1 MIVRSLTLHDDA
13 KKIVS
18 LNNAGECAVVQL
30 QIDAAEFLAE
40 YPGCVIELLIENP
53 QGVVYRRTPERDG
66 NMLLYT
72 VKKTDTL
79 FPGYGVMQLYAKG
92 TSGEE
97 RLSNKWRTYIAPSL
111 LLEEVTEPPAPIAPM
126 IEEVENIR
134 DEAKSAAARAS
145 ESEQSAGGYAQQAAE
160 SATSAAANAE
170 KAEAAAAKAETATGE
185 IKSITAFAETLEP
198 GEQATATYENG
209 NLRFGIPKGMKGD
222 KGDTYDDSEV
232 RADISELNEDI
243 QTLSNDGRINI
254 EGTDHNYY
262 FGGGPNYSDLII
274 SNLTFTK
281 VFPIEPG
288 KTYHVINS
296 GNTCTIG
303 FANEEYTEGGKLSD
317 NVVKSERIFDFTN
330 DGKYTFLYVSY
341 SKDNKEK
348 QGDCLLEVYTNIV
361 LKELFY
367 KKTTEDYNV
376 LNQFISL
383 GFNKIT
389 PADEN
394 IRKGYFVSHT
404 GSLIAND
411 RSDAHTD
418 IKVRRGY
425 KIRIKNAYCAYSRS
439 ICAYKENGD
448 YVKTLATNMGESAFN
463 AEFDVDNYDKI
474 SVTSKSNEEIAIEY
488 IGIIPIQATDLL
500 CESIDEGN
508 ATSKGTGNYYNLP
521 AFVLDQGEFTDGYLA
536 ANSVFES
543 TALYYS
549 PYIPV
554 LDEQV
559 ITLKNAF
566 VGGYTKAVFYD
577 ADKKYIGYV
586 KSDDNYYTATYEVK
600 IPYGAHYMRFNVNK
614 ATDFSLV
621 GVEYTQK
628 IERNYK
634 SLNLTK
640 RWYSDSYEK
649 IDQLFK
655 KATEKPI
662 CCIID
667 DDTPSADAMET
678 FATVM
683 ENNGVQGTIACLTS
697 VMNSHQDL
705 KSKLLELERRGHQIV
720 LHGYTQNEAYKTAAN
735 IGDENYKIAED
746 DFVHGLH
753 DLISAGFV
761 NCKFWVTPYGV
772 SQKCLQQLAQKWG
785 MECLITTAKKEF
797 NRTDGKFSRYE
808 IQRSGLN
815 AADTG
820 ALSQAELI
828 ELADKCAA
836 ENGWLLV
843 NTHITDGWNKDFTR
857 INEFISHCKGKGFE
871 FMTLGEAWI
880 VRKPIYDW
888 YDTF

>member
-1 MIVRSLTLHDDA
+1 MEKVKENNMGKVFDLNGNDLT
-13 KKIVS
+13 
-18 LNNAGECAVVQL
+18 
-30 QIDAAEFLAE
+30 
-40 YPGCVIELLIENP
+40 
-53 QGVVYRRTPERDG
+53 
-66 NMLLYT
+66 
-72 VKKTDTL
+72 KTDTTL
-79 FPGYGVMQLYAKG
+79 RVPEAPADAAAVGKQSDAQTESLKAEKSRAEGAEKKLQQQVDTLNAGGLNLKEDLIRTQVDSYLTQHPEAMGAAVKEETERAKG
-92 TSGEE
+92 
-97 RLSNKWRTYIAPSL
+97 
-111 LLEEVTEPPAPIAPM
+111 
-126 IEEVENIR
+126 VENQLK
-134 DEAKSAAARAS
+134 EYVQK
-145 ESEQSAGGYAQQAAE
+145 
-160 SATSAAANAE
+160 
-170 KAEAAAAKAETATGE
+170 
-185 IKSITAFAETLEP
+185 
-198 GEQATATYENG
+198 
-209 NLRFGIPKGMKGD
+209 
-222 KGDTYDDSEV
+222 
-232 RADISELNEDI
+232 
-243 QTLSNDGRINI
+243 LSNDGRNNI
-254 EGTDHNYY
+254 EGTDHNCY
-262 FGGGPNYSDLII
+262 FGGGVNYSGLVI
-274 SNLTFTK
+274 SNAAFTK
-281 VFPIEPG
+281 VFPIEHG

-330 DGKYTFLYVSY
+330 DGKYTFLYVHY
-341 SKDNKEK
+341 STGNKEK
-348 QGDCLLEVYTNIV
+348 QGDCLLEGYTNIV
-361 LKELFY
+361 LKEFFY
-367 KKTTEDYNV
+367 KKTAEDYNV
-376 LNQFISL
+376 LNQFISS

-389 PADEN
+389 PVDEN
-394 IRKGYFVSHT
+394 IRRGYFVSNT
-404 GSLIAND
+404 GSLVANGG
-411 RSDAHTD
+411 SDAHTN
-418 IKVRRGY
+418 IKVHRGY

-463 AEFDVDNYDKI
+463 AEFDVDDYDKI
-474 SVTSKSNEEIAIEY
+474 SVTSKSNDEITIEY
-488 IGIIPIQATDLL
+488 IGIVPVQATDLL

-521 AFVLDQGEFTDGYLA
+521 AFVLNQGEFTDGYLA
-536 ANSVFES
+536 ERSVLES
-543 TALYYS
+543 TTLYYS
-549 PYIPV
+549 PYISV

-566 VGGYTKAVFYD
+566 VGGFTKAVFYD
-577 ADKKYIGYV
+577 ADKKYIGHV
-586 KSDDNYYTATYEVK
+586 KSDDNYYTATYEVR

-614 ATDFSLV
+614 ATDFNLV
-621 GVEYTQK
+621 GVEYAQK
-628 IERNYK
+628 PERNYK
-634 SLNLTK
+634 PLNLTN
-640 RWYSDSYEK
+640 RWYSDSYEQ

-667 DDTPSADAMET
+667 DDSPSADAMET
-678 FATVM
+678 FAVVM

-772 SQKCLQQLAQKWG
+772 SQKCLQQLARKWG

-857 INEFISHCKGKGFE
+857 INEFISHCKEKGFE
-871 FMTLGEAWI
+871 FMTLGEAWR

>member
-1 MIVRSLTLHDDA
+1 MANKTLIGPYSAYAIAVKHGYQGSEAEWAKTLIDA
-13 KKIVS
+13 G
-18 LNNAGECAVVQL
+18 NNA
-30 QIDAAEFLAE
+30 
-40 YPGCVIELLIENP
+40 
-53 QGVVYRRTPERDG
+53 
-66 NMLLYT
+66 
-72 VKKTDTL
+72 
-79 FPGYGVMQLYAKG
+79 
-92 TSGEE
+92 
-97 RLSNKWRTYIAPSL
+97 
-111 LLEEVTEPPAPIAPM
+111 
-126 IEEVENIR
+126 
-134 DEAKSAAARAS
+134 AS
-145 ESEQSAGGYAQQAAE
+145 AAE
-160 SATSAAANAE
+160 SKTAAAQSAENAATSEANVAQAEERINTAVSGAVEAVTAQETKSVQAVAAQEQTSTAAVTAE
-170 KAEAAAAKAETATGE
+170 GKRVLGTIPVDYTEL
-185 IKSITAFAETLEP
+185 S
-198 GEQATATYENG
+198 NG
-209 NLRFGIPKGMKGD
+209 VSQLR
-222 KGDTYDDSEV
+222 DDM
-232 RADISELNEDI
+232 

-262 FGGGPNYSDLII
+262 FGGGPNYSNLTI
-274 SNLTFTK
+274 SSVTFTK
-281 VFPIEPG
+281 VFPIEHG

-296 GNTCTIG
+296 GNFCAIG
-303 FANEEYTEGGKLSD
+303 FANEEYTEGGTLND
-317 NVVKSERIFDFTN
+317 NVVKSEQIFDFTN
-330 DGKYTFLYVSY
+330 DGKYTFLYVYY
-341 SKDNKEK
+341 STGNKEK

-367 KKTTEDYNV
+367 KKTAEDYNV
-376 LNQFISL
+376 LNQFISS
-383 GFNKIT
+383 GFNKI
-389 PADEN
+389 PLVDEN
-394 IRKGYFVSHT
+394 IRKGYFVNNT
-404 GSLIAND
+404 GSLIANEG
-411 RSDAHTD
+411 SDAHTD
-418 IKVRRGY
+418 IKVCRGY

-448 YVKTLATNMGESAFN
+448 YVKTLATNMGESALN
-463 AEFDVDNYDKI
+463 AEFDVDDYDKI
-474 SVTSKSNEEIAIEY
+474 SVTSKANDEITIEY
-488 IGIIPIQATDLL
+488 IGIVPIQATELL

-508 ATSKGTGNYYNLP
+508 AISKGTGNYDLP
-521 AFVLDQGEFTDGYLA
+521 SFVLNQGEFTDGYLA
-536 ANSVFES
+536 AGSVFES
-543 TALYYS
+543 TDLYYS
-549 PYIPV
+549 PYISV
-554 LDEQV
+554 FDEQV
-559 ITLKNAF
+559 IVLKNAF
-566 VGGYTKAVFYD
+566 VGGFTKAVFYD
-577 ADKKYIGYV
+577 ADKKYIGHV

-600 IPYGAHYMRFNVNK
+600 IPYGTHYMRFNVDK

-634 SLNLTK
+634 PLNLTK

-649 IDQLFK
+649 IDKIFK

-667 DDTPSADAMET
+667 DDSPSADAMET

-683 ENNGVQGTIACLTS
+683 ENNGVQGTIACLTAI
-697 VMNSHQDL
+697 MNSHQDL

-720 LHGYTQNEAYKTAAN
+720 LHGYTQNEAYKTAVN

-772 SQKCLQQLAQKWG
+772 SQKCLQQLARKWG
-785 MECLITTAKKEF
+785 MECLVTTAKKEF

-857 INEFISHCKGKGFE
+857 INEFISHCKEKGFE
-871 FMTLGEAWI
+871 FMTLGEAWR

>member
-1 MIVRSLTLHDDA
+1 MQ
-13 KKIVS
+13 KIR
-18 LNNAGECAVVQL
+18 
-30 QIDAAEFLAE
+30 IDFDN
-40 YPGCVIELLIENP
+40 PGLP
-53 QGVVYRRTPERDG
+53 QHIS
-66 NMLLYT
+66 
-72 VKKTDTL
+72 
-79 FPGYGVMQLYAKG
+79 A
-92 TSGEE
+92 
-97 RLSNKWRTYIAPSL
+97 
-111 LLEEVTEPPAPIAPM
+111 
-126 IEEVENIR
+126 VEN
-134 DEAKSAAARAS
+134 DS
-145 ESEQSAGGYAQQAAE
+145 QSR
-160 SATSAAANAE
+160 
-170 KAEAAAAKAETATGE
+170 
-185 IKSITAFAETLEP
+185 FF
-198 GEQATATYENG
+198 QATLYENG
-209 NLRFGIPKGMKGD
+209 KAYTAPEGATYSIMYRGFGPQNQGWYDTINDGAGKRSACAVSGNVVTCEIARQALQVPGHVSIVLCVTTGKGYMLKSWPIECDCKNDRYDSTVEIQSFFYVTQISNESWTQAIQAVEELKNTIDPTLSVSGKAADAAKVGEAVNAETERAKGVENQI
-222 KGDTYDDSEV
+222 K
-232 RADISELNEDI
+232 EDM

-262 FGGGPNYSDLII
+262 FGGGINYSSLII
-274 SNLTFTK
+274 SNFTFTK
-281 VFPIEPG
+281 VFPIEHG

-303 FANEEYTEGGKLSD
+303 FANEEYTESGNLSD
-317 NVVKSERIFDFTN
+317 NVVKSEKIFDFTN
-330 DGKYTFLYVSY
+330 DGKYTFLYVYY
-341 SKDNKEK
+341 SKNNNEK

-367 KKTTEDYNV
+367 KKTAEDYDA
-376 LNQFISL
+376 LNQFILS

-389 PADEN
+389 PVDEN
-394 IRKGYFVSHT
+394 IRREYFVNNT
-404 GSLIAND
+404 GSLVD
-411 RSDAHTD
+411 DKSSDAHTG

-425 KIRIKNAYCAYSRS
+425 KIRINNAYCAYSRS

-448 YVKTLATNMGESAFN
+448 YVKTLATNMGESVFN
-463 AEFDVDNYDKI
+463 AEFDVDDYDKI
-474 SVTSKSNEEIAIEY
+474 SVTSKLNAEITIEY
-488 IGIIPIQATDLL
+488 IGIVPIQATDLL

-508 ATSKGTGNYYNLP
+508 ALSKGTGNYELP
-521 AFVLDQGEFTDGYLA
+521 TFTLNQGEFTDGYLA
-536 ANSVFES
+536 NSTVNES
-543 TALYYS
+543 SALYYS
-549 PYIPV
+549 PYISV

-566 VGGYTKAVFYD
+566 VGGFTKAVFYD
-577 ADKKYIGYV
+577 ADKKYIGYA
-586 KSDDNYYTATYEVK
+586 KSDDNYYTATYEVR
-600 IPYGAHYMRFNVNK
+600 IPYGAHYMRFNVDK

-621 GVEYTQK
+621 GIEYTQK

-634 SLNLTK
+634 QLNLTK

-655 KATEKPI
+655 NATEKPI

-667 DDTPSADAMET
+667 DDSPSADDMET
-678 FATVM
+678 FATLL
-683 ENNGVQGTIACLTS
+683 ENNGVRGTIACLTAI
-697 VMNSHQDL
+697 MNSHQNL

-720 LHGYTQNEAYKTAAN
+720 LHGYTQNEAYKTAVN

-746 DFVHGLH
+746 DFVHGLQ

-761 NCKFWVTPYGV
+761 DCKFWVTPYGV
-772 SQKCLQQLAQKWG
+772 SQKCLQQLARKWG

-828 ELADKCAA
+828 ELADKCAM

-843 NTHITDGWNKDFTR
+843 NTHITDGWDKDFTR
-857 INEFISHCKGKGFE
+857 INEFISHCKEKGFE
-871 FMTLGEAWI
+871 FMTLGDAWR

>member
-1 MIVRSLTLHDDA
+1 MTETKNLKL
-13 KKIVS
+13 
-18 LNNAGECAVVQL
+18 
-30 QIDAAEFLAE
+30 
-40 YPGCVIELLIENP
+40 
-53 QGVVYRRTPERDG
+53 
-66 NMLLYT
+66 
-72 VKKTDTL
+72 KT
-79 FPGYGVMQLYAKG
+79 Y
-92 TSGEE
+92 
-97 RLSNKWRTYIAPSL
+97 
-111 LLEEVTEPPAPIAPM
+111 
-126 IEEVENIR
+126 
-134 DEAKSAAARAS
+134 
-145 ESEQSAGGYAQQAAE
+145 
-160 SATSAAANAE
+160 
-170 KAEAAAAKAETATGE
+170 ETATDGQE
-185 IKSITAFAETLEP
+185 LVASYIDNTSDNFQKIDEFCTTDKTLSVE
-198 GEQATATYENG
+198 GGVADAKTT
-209 NLRFGIPKGMKGD
+209 GD
-222 KGDTYDDSEV
+222 N
-232 RADISELNEDI
+232 ISQLKEDI

-262 FGGGPNYSDLII
+262 FGGGTNYSDLTI

-281 VFPIEPG
+281 VFPIEPE
-288 KTYHVINS
+288 KTYHVISS
-296 GNTCTIG
+296 GNICTIG

-317 NVVKSERIFDFTN
+317 NVVKSEQIFDFTN
-330 DGKYTFLYVSY
+330 DGKYAFLYVYY
-341 SKDNKEK
+341 STGNKEK

-361 LKELFY
+361 LKELLY
-367 KKTTEDYNV
+367 KKTAEDYNI
-376 LNQFISL
+376 LNQFISS
-383 GFNKIT
+383 GFYKIT
-389 PADEN
+389 PVDEN
-394 IRKGYFVSHT
+394 IKKGYFVNNN
-404 GSLIAND
+404 GYLIAND
-411 RSDAHTD
+411 SSDAHTD

-463 AEFDVDNYDKI
+463 AEFDVDDYDKI
-474 SVTSKSNEEIAIEY
+474 SVTSKSNDEIAIEY
-488 IGIIPIQATDLL
+488 IGISPIQATDLL

-508 ATSKGTGNYYNLP
+508 STSNGTGNYYNPP
-521 AFVLDQGEFTDGYLA
+521 AFVLNQDEFTDGYLSA
-536 ANSVFES
+536 SSVFES
-543 TALYYS
+543 TTLYYS
-549 PYIPV
+549 PYISV

-566 VGGYTKAVFYD
+566 VGGFTKAVFYD
-577 ADKKYIGYV
+577 VDKKYIGYV

-614 ATDFSLV
+614 TTDFSLV
-621 GVEYTQK
+621 GAEYTQK

-634 SLNLTK
+634 PLNLTK

-667 DDTPSADAMET
+667 DDSPSADAMET

-683 ENNGVQGTIACLTS
+683 ENNGVQGTIACLTII
-697 VMNSHQDL
+697 MDSHQDL

-720 LHGYTQNEAYKTAAN
+720 LHGYTQNEAYKTAVN
-735 IGDENYKIAED
+735 VGDENYKIAED

-828 ELADKCAA
+828 ELADKCAM

-843 NTHITDGWNKDFTR
+843 NTHITDGWNNDFTR
-857 INEFISHCKGKGFE
+857 INEFISHCKEKGFE
-871 FMTLGEAWI
+871 FMTLGEAWGI
-880 VRKPIYDW
+880 RKPIYDW

>member
-1 MIVRSLTLHDDA
+1 MQ
-13 KKIVS
+13 KIR
-18 LNNAGECAVVQL
+18 
-30 QIDAAEFLAE
+30 IDFDN
-40 YPGCVIELLIENP
+40 PGLP
-53 QGVVYRRTPERDG
+53 QHIS
-66 NMLLYT
+66 
-72 VKKTDTL
+72 
-79 FPGYGVMQLYAKG
+79 A
-92 TSGEE
+92 
-97 RLSNKWRTYIAPSL
+97 
-111 LLEEVTEPPAPIAPM
+111 
-126 IEEVENIR
+126 VEN
-134 DEAKSAAARAS
+134 DS
-145 ESEQSAGGYAQQAAE
+145 QSR
-160 SATSAAANAE
+160 
-170 KAEAAAAKAETATGE
+170 
-185 IKSITAFAETLEP
+185 FF
-198 GEQATATYENG
+198 QATLYENG
-209 NLRFGIPKGMKGD
+209 KAYTAPEGAAYSIMYRGFGPQNQGWYDTINDGAGKRAACAVSGNVVTCEIARQALQVPGHVSIVLCVTTGKGYMLKSWPIECDCKNDRYDSTVEIQSFFYVTQISNESWTQAIQAVEELKNTIDPTLSLSGKAADAAKVGEAVNAEATRAKAAEEENAKGVSQL
-222 KGDTYDDSEV
+222 K
-232 RADISELNEDI
+232 EDV
-243 QTLSNDGRINI
+243 QKLSNDGRINI

-262 FGGGPNYSDLII
+262 FGGGINYSDLII

-281 VFPIEPG
+281 VFPIEHG

-296 GNTCTIG
+296 GNTCSIG

-317 NVVKSERIFDFTN
+317 NVKKSEHIFDFTN
-330 DGKYTFLYVSY
+330 DGKYTFLYVYY
-341 SKDNKEK
+341 STGNKEK
-348 QGDCLLEVYTNIV
+348 QGDCLLEAYTNIV
-361 LKELFY
+361 LKELLY
-367 KKTTEDYNV
+367 KKTAEDYNV
-376 LNQFISL
+376 LNQFISS
-383 GFNKIT
+383 GFNKIV
-389 PADEN
+389 PVDEN
-394 IRKGYFVSHT
+394 IKKGYFVNNT
-404 GSLIAND
+404 GSLVAND
-411 RSDAHTD
+411 VSDAHTN

-448 YVKTLATNMGESAFN
+448 YVKTLATNMGQSAFN
-463 AEFDVDNYDKI
+463 AEFDVDDYDKI
-474 SVTSKSNEEIAIEY
+474 SVTSKSNDEIAIEY
-488 IGIIPIQATDLL
+488 IGIVPIQATDSL

-508 ATSKGTGNYYNLP
+508 ATSNGTGNYYNPP
-521 AFVLDQGEFTDGYLA
+521 AFVLNQGEFTDGYLA
-536 ANSVFES
+536 GRSVLES

-549 PYIPV
+549 PYISV

-566 VGGYTKAVFYD
+566 VGGFTKAVFYD

-586 KSDDNYYTATYEVK
+586 KSDDNYYTATYEVR

-634 SLNLTK
+634 QLNLTK

-667 DDTPSADAMET
+667 DDSPSADAMET
-678 FATVM
+678 FAVVM
-683 ENNGVQGTIACLTS
+683 ENNGVQGTIACLTA

-720 LHGYTQNEAYKTAAN
+720 LHGYTQNEAYKTAVN

-772 SQKCLQQLAQKWG
+772 SQKCLQQLARKWG

-857 INEFISHCKGKGFE
+857 INEFILHCKENGFE
-871 FMTLGEAWI
+871 FMTLGEAWRA
-880 VRKPIYDW
+880 RKPIYDW